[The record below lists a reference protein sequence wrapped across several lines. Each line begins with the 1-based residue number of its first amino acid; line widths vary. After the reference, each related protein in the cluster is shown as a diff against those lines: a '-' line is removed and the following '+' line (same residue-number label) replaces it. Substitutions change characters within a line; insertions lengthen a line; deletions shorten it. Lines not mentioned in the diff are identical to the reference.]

1 MVKRE
6 LLVRGGRQVFE
17 GGVGVGVVVV
27 VDEMDSL
34 FEGMV
39 LIDPSLR
46 VDGDDGGGDDDDDG
60 DDKLQEQQQ
69 PVSVS
74 LSPRT
79 CRNTSSSPASHPLD
93 ENLFTDLILVN
104 PDSQDPLILQLPP
117 HSETCDTSTSTTT
130 RSNREEVP
138 PSLLSRQISTRKKK
152 RAGLRI
158 GYGRDA
164 LFPDLQHIDGQSSEF
179 DPPQLPPPLPS
190 SSFTDE
196 SESGRSAPQQRRQ
209 EHQQEKL
216 ELEEASL
223 SLTATTKM
231 ESDYS
236 EADPS
241 RYNAANGASR
251 DEDDS
256 AVSDAQPTATGLS
269 NDQVKTSAPNAIE
282 LRYEQIRAQIS
293 QKLRHV
299 RELVA
304 SVSAARKDSRR
315 RRRIAAE
322 TLDIASTRYRELE
335 KELEEACEAEDFETA
350 ERVSESLASAE
361 KDKERLAI
369 DLRHAEEDCDAV
381 DSRMH
386 EVLELQ
392 IDAEEECSSLLK
404 TFAMDTAN
412 DADLVQKNA
421 QIASEKELDR
431 WFSLTE
437 DLELK
442 KMELDIEAHLV
453 SAARLVLGDSIE
465 HSVEDDKRER
475 ALLCKRKEMLKEEL
489 EKLLALVKKKEMEI
503 AETDYKIEMVEKR
516 ISDVICS
523 FQEVQSRVDT
533 KYDNLQSGLSQMEQD
548 NEALARKKKEIDYFL
563 SQEKERGIRLHEL
576 AQISA
581 DEANMY
587 QEAVEHRKNLVL
599 LILNSREDKL
609 RLAKTEDKLSEDVQ
623 MLRQEISAARASLQE
638 LSSTKS
644 SLQQEIESLKQRLVF
659 TDKRVPELE
668 AEKKVAAAARN
679 FKEAARIATECK
691 TLSVE
696 KESLQTKMAGAVLEL
711 RKLEEEICHTVNR
724 LQEIDGQI
732 STKEKEVAMAR
743 FQRLI
748 LIAGAAKAER
758 SAALELGDPKEAD
771 ILLTEAEAAESE
783 ARKLQP
789 IYEFKEEEFADL
801 PKQYISIELVSSLGG
816 KQLAEL
822 VASAYIP
829 T

>member
-1 MVKRE
+1 MAPE
-6 LLVRGGRQVFE
+6 E
-17 GGVGVGVVVV
+17 GER
-27 VDEMDSL
+27 DEMDSL

-46 VDGDDGGGDDDDDG
+46 VDGDDGDGDGGGGGDDDG

-69 PVSVS
+69 PVS

-93 ENLFTDLILVN
+93 ENLFTDLTLIN

-117 HSETCDTSTSTTT
+117 HSETCDTSISTTT
-130 RSNREEVP
+130 TSNREEVP
-138 PSLLSRQISTRKKK
+138 PSSLSRQISTRKKK

-164 LFPDLQHIDGQSSEF
+164 LFPDVQHIDGRSSGF
-179 DPPQLPPPLPS
+179 DPPQPSPPLPS
-190 SSFTDE
+190 SSLTDE
-196 SESGRSAPQQRRQ
+196 ESGRSAPQQRRQ
-209 EHQQEKL
+209 EHQQQEL

-236 EADPS
+236 ENTGASEEADPS

-256 AVSDAQPTATGLS
+256 AVSDAQATATGLS
-269 NDQVKTSAPNAIE
+269 KDQVKTSAPNAIE

-322 TLDIASTRYRELE
+322 TLNIASTRYRELE
-335 KELEEACEAEDFETA
+335 KELEDACEAEDFETA

-421 QIASEKELDR
+421 QVASEKELDR

-442 KMELDIEAHLV
+442 KTELDIEAHLV
-453 SAARLVLGDSIE
+453 SAARLVLSDSIE

-503 AETDYKIEMVEKR
+503 AETDYKIEMVEER

-533 KYDNLQSGLSQMEQD
+533 KYDNLQSGLSLMEQD

-696 KESLQTKMAGAVLEL
+696 KESLQAKMAGAVLEL
-711 RKLEEEICHTVNR
+711 RKVEEEICHTVNR

-748 LIAGAAKAER
+748 LIAGDAKAEG

-801 PKQYISIELVSSLGG
+801 PKRYISMELVSSLGG
-816 KQLAEL
+816 KHLAEL
-822 VASAYIP
+822 VASVYIP
-829 T
+829 K

>member
-1 MVKRE
+1 MAPE
-6 LLVRGGRQVFE
+6 E
-17 GGVGVGVVVV
+17 GER
-27 VDEMDSL
+27 DEMDSL

-164 LFPDLQHIDGQSSEF
+164 LFPDLQHIDGRSSEF
-179 DPPQLPPPLPS
+179 DPPQPPPPLPS

-209 EHQQEKL
+209 EHQQEEL
-216 ELEEASL
+216 EQEEASL

-236 EADPS
+236 ENTGASEEADPS
-241 RYNAANGASR
+241 RYNAANDASR

-269 NDQVKTSAPNAIE
+269 NDQVKTSVPNAIE

-404 TFAMDTAN
+404 AFAMDTAN

>member
-1 MVKRE
+1 MAPE
-6 LLVRGGRQVFE
+6 E
-17 GGVGVGVVVV
+17 GER
-27 VDEMDSL
+27 DEMDSL

-46 VDGDDGGGDDDDDG
+46 VDGDGGGGGGDAG

-69 PVSVS
+69 PVS

-79 CRNTSSSPASHPLD
+79 CRSTSSSPARAASHPLD
-93 ENLFTDLILVN
+93 ENLFTDLALVN
-104 PDSQDPLILQLPP
+104 PDSKDPLILQLPP
-117 HSETCDTSTSTTT
+117 HSETETCDASTSTTT
-130 RSNREEVP
+130 TSNREEVP

-164 LFPDLQHIDGQSSEF
+164 LFPDVQHIDGRSSEF
-179 DPPQLPPPLPS
+179 DPPQPPPPLPS
-190 SSFTDE
+190 SSLTDE

-209 EHQQEKL
+209 EHQQEEL

-236 EADPS
+236 ENTGASEEADPS
-241 RYNAANGASR
+241 RYNAANVASR

-256 AVSDAQPTATGLS
+256 AVADAQPTATGLS
-269 NDQVKTSAPNAIE
+269 KDQVKTSAPNAIE

-304 SVSAARKDSRR
+304 SASAARKDSRR
-315 RRRIAAE
+315 RRRIDAE
-322 TLDIASTRYRELE
+322 TLNIASTRYRELE
-335 KELEEACEAEDFETA
+335 KELEAACEAEDFETA
-350 ERVSESLASAE
+350 ESVSESLASAE

-412 DADLVQKNA
+412 DVDLVQKNA
-421 QIASEKELDR
+421 QVASEKELDR

-453 SAARLVLGDSIE
+453 SAARLVLSDSIE

-503 AETDYKIEMVEKR
+503 AETDYKVEMVEKR

-523 FQEVQSRVDT
+523 FQEVQSRVDM

-548 NEALARKKKEIDYFL
+548 NEALARKKKEIDFFL

-581 DEANMY
+581 DESNMY

-748 LIAGAAKAER
+748 LIAGTAKAER

-771 ILLTEAEAAESE
+771 ILLTEAEASESE

-801 PKQYISIELVSSLGG
+801 PKQYISMELVSSLGG

-822 VASAYIP
+822 VASAYTP